1 MPTLEERVER
11 LETFMGDI
19 DKITS
24 VYANSIQE
32 ICDKYLS
39 LLYIEEPDE
48 NHVNHLT
55 VKGFLSKILD
65 ETDPQHIVNVVPRN
79 VVFHIRASH
88 DYAYDPAG
96 GEGARSSML
105 HVERQE
111 TESHRVYAEFPL
123 KKLVDG
129 NTAWLSP
136 GDFKAGTMYDIYINS
151 QGEAIISVTDVQAL
165 AALIAEVQAD
175 LAALSTTATIA
186 TLDSTTATIDTVNA
200 TNLTLTNAITLPNGT
215 IASTQPANDNSTKV
229 ATTAYVDRQVA
240 AKIEDYHNKYHIFGT
255 GNPDEELAEAEEKA
269 IYFKF

>member
-32 ICDKYLS
+32 ICDKYLN
-39 LLYIEEPDE
+39 LLYIEEADE

-65 ETDPQHIVNVVPRN
+65 ESDPQHIVNVVPRN

-88 DYAYDPAG
+88 NYAYDPAG
-96 GEGARSSML
+96 GEGSRSSML

-111 TESHRVYAEFPL
+111 SESHTVYAEFPL
-123 KKLVDG
+123 KKLIDG

-136 GDFKAGTMYDIYINS
+136 GDFKAGIMYDVYINS
-151 QGEAIISVTDVQAL
+151 QGEAIISVTDVATLASIVSELQTAVSAL
-165 AALIAEVQAD
+165 STSATIAT
-175 LAALSTTATIA
+175 LSSTTATIE
-186 TLDSTTATIDTVNA
+186 TVNA
-200 TNLTLTNAITLPNGT
+200 TDLTLTNAITLPNGT
-215 IASTQPANDNSTKV
+215 IASTQPASDNSTKV
-229 ATTAYVDRQVA
+229 ATTAYVNNQIA
-240 AKIEDYHNKYHIFGT
+240 SKLNEYHSKYHIFGI
-255 GNPDEELAEAEEKA
+255 GNPEEELETAEEKA
-269 IYFKF
+269 IYFKY